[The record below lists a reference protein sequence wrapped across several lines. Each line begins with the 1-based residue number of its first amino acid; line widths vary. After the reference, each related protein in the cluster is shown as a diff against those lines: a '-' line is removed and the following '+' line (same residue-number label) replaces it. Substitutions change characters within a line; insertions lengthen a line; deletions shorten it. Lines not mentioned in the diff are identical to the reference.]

1 MPPEI
6 KIKAEIKANV
16 DNKRTRLADVVPLAH
31 PFTVYIE
38 TTRYCNLKC
47 FYCLISTQG
56 QPDGAMDKLGLK
68 VQHMDMMLFPK
79 LVENL
84 QQLPHGIK
92 RVVFSGLGEPLMNP
106 NLPQMIRQVADAGIA
121 DRIEVITNGLLMTRK
136 KADELLN
143 SGLTNINISIQ
154 GTDSAQYLSTC
165 GKEIDFPGFIDN
177 LTYLFNNR
185 GDIKIYIK
193 AIDATLKSKADEEK
207 FFALFG
213 NIADRI
219 FIEHLVVMQ
228 QQMDE
233 LKDMVDPTKTF
244 YNEELD
250 LDRKVCGQSFYFL
263 QVGCNFDTF
272 PCPVPGLPLTLSMGN
287 MKEQSL
293 LEIWNGPKRRQLL
306 ATMLRLEK
314 DTIPECRGCTCFNA
328 INDPLENL
336 DADAA
341 RLLPRFL

>member
-1 MPPEI
+1 M
-6 KIKAEIKANV
+6 KAELKANV
-16 DNKRTRLADVVPLAH
+16 DNKRTPLADVIPLAH

-47 FYCLISTQG
+47 FYCLISTQDDS
-56 QPDGAMDKLGLK
+56 DGAMQKLGLR
-68 VQHMDMMLFPK
+68 VQHMDQTWFHK

-84 QQLPHGIK
+84 QQFPKGIK

-106 NLPQMIRQVADAGIA
+106 RLPEMIRQVADAGIA
-121 DRIEVITNGLLMTRK
+121 ERIEVITNGLLITRK
-136 KADELLN
+136 KADELVH

-154 GTDSAQYLSTC
+154 GIDANQYLDTC
-165 GKEIDFPGFIDN
+165 KKEIDFPRFMEN
-177 LTYLFNNR
+177 LTYLYQNR
-185 GDIKIYIK
+185 GSIKIYIK
-193 AIDATLKSKADEEK
+193 AIDATLKSKLDEEK
-207 FFALFG
+207 FFKLFG

-228 QQMDE
+228 QQMEE
-233 LKDMVDPTKTF
+233 LKMVVDHSKTF

-250 LDRKVCGQSFYFL
+250 LNRKVCGQSFYFL

-287 MKEQSL
+287 MKEKSL
-293 LEIWNGPKRRQLL
+293 VDIWNGPRRRQLL
-306 ATMLRLEK
+306 VTMLKLEK
-314 DTIPECRGCTCFNA
+314 DSISECRGCTCFNA

-336 DADAA
+336 DKDAPH
-341 RLLPRFL
+341 LLQRFLK

>member
-1 MPPEI
+1 M
-6 KIKAEIKANV
+6 KAEVKANV
-16 DNKRTRLADVVPLAH
+16 DNKRTPLAEVIPLAH

-38 TTRYCNLKC
+38 VTRYCNLKC
-47 FYCLISTQG
+47 FYCLISTQE
-56 QPDGAMDKLGLK
+56 DENGAMEKLGLK
-68 VQHMDMMLFPK
+68 VKHMDLKRFPA

-84 QQLPHGIK
+84 RQFPNGIK

-106 NLPQMIRQVADAGIA
+106 NLSWMIRQVADAGIA
-121 DRIEVITNGLLMTRK
+121 GRIEVITNGLLITRK
-136 KADELLN
+136 KADELIR

-154 GTDSAQYLSTC
+154 GTDSEQYISTA
-165 GKEIDFPGFIDN
+165 GKAIDYPRFLEN
-177 LTYLFNNR
+177 LTYLYENR

-193 AIDATLKSKADEEK
+193 AIDSTLKTKADEEK

-228 QQMDE
+228 QQMED
-233 LKDMVDPTKTF
+233 LKMVVDHTKTF
-244 YNEELD
+244 YNETLD
-250 LDRKVCGQSFYFL
+250 LDRKVCGQSFYFF
-263 QVGCNFDTF
+263 QIGCDFDTF

-293 LEIWNGPKRRQLL
+293 VEIWNGPRRRQHLV
-306 ATMLRLEK
+306 TMLKLEK
-314 DTIPECRGCTCFNA
+314 DTIPECTGCTCFNA

-336 DADAA
+336 DKDAP
-341 RLLPRFL
+341 RLLERFL

>member
-6 KIKAEIKANV
+6 KINAEIKANV

-68 VQHMDMMLFPK
+68 VQHMDMTLFPK

-106 NLPQMIRQVADAGIA
+106 NLPQMVRQVADAGIA

-165 GKEIDFPGFIDN
+165 GKEVDFPGFIDN

-233 LKDMVDPTKTF
+233 LKDHGRPHQEPSTTKNWTSTARF
-244 YNEELD
+244 AANP
-250 LDRKVCGQSFYFL
+250 SI
-263 QVGCNFDTF
+263 
-272 PCPVPGLPLTLSMGN
+272 S
-287 MKEQSL
+287 
-293 LEIWNGPKRRQLL
+293 
-306 ATMLRLEK
+306 
-314 DTIPECRGCTCFNA
+314 CR
-328 INDPLENL
+328 
-336 DADAA
+336 
-341 RLLPRFL
+341 